1 MIMKIGDHVTISA
14 KYSTFDKMTGV
25 ITDIVEGTP
34 LPFTVKF
41 DNPEDDEEMYFS
53 EEELNK

>member
-1 MIMKIGDHVTISA
+1 MKIGDHVTIST

-25 ITDIVEGTP
+25 IIDIVEGTP
-34 LPFTVKF
+34 LPFTVKL

-53 EEELNK
+53 EEELLV

>member
-1 MIMKIGDHVTISA
+1 MKINDHVTINS
-14 KYSTFDKMTGV
+14 KHSTFDKMTGI

-41 DNPEDDEEMYFS
+41 DKPEDDEEMYFS